1 MTHTWRMTIAT
12 MALLAGAAALTAQRR
27 NAEDV
32 LGEARHAL
40 GGETKVAGVKT
51 LTATGR
57 TRAQTPRG
65 QTEEM
70 EFVLSLELPDK
81 FMKRD
86 VLMASGPTSVYR
98 HTGFNGDGLIDE
110 VDAPPALASG
120 GGMIVRRID
129 FGGGP
134 GRGTPTPEQAADDRL
149 RRLTEARHSF
159 ARLTLGMFAS
169 SFAGYPLTFTYA
181 GVAESPD
188 GKADVLDVSGAGDFR
203 ARLFVDAVT
212 HLPLMLSWMD
222 KEPIEIRVE
231 NSGGGE
237 RVEVLRGGGGPGD
250 GRSSGA
256 PATDRSIEARMR
268 EAEAARRTV
277 EFRMFYEDYKDVDG
291 VKFPMRISRTVDG
304 RPSTEVLFDRV
315 RLNTRI
321 DPKTFTPTA
330 K

>member
-1 MTHTWRMTIAT
+1 MTHTWRMTIAAL
-12 MALLAGAAALTAQRR
+12 ALLTGAAALTAQGR

-32 LGEARHAL
+32 LREARQAL
-40 GGETKVAGVKT
+40 GGEAKLAGVKT
-51 LTATGR
+51 LAATGR
-57 TRAQTPRG
+57 TRARTPRG

-70 EFVLSLELPDK
+70 EFALSLELPDK

-110 VDAPPALASG
+110 VDAPRALASG
-120 GGMIVRRID
+120 GGMVVRRIE

-134 GRGTPTPEQAADDRL
+134 GRGTPTPEQAAADRL

-203 ARLFVDAVT
+203 ARLFIDAAT

-222 KEPIEIRVE
+222 KEPLEIRVE
-231 NSGGGE
+231 DSGDGD
-237 RVEVLRGGGGPGD
+237 RVEIVRGANEPGD
-250 GRSSGA
+250 GRSRGA
-256 PATDRSIEARMR
+256 GPAGQSIEERMR

-277 EFRMFYEDYKDVDG
+277 EFRMFYEDYEDVDG

-304 RPSTEVLFDRV
+304 RPSNEVLFDRV